1 MQGGEEE
8 EEERGEE
15 VVLMPSLPS
24 GHSCRHC
31 TVCAKGK
38 GTQGGE
44 GRGGWSS
51 TGGEAKGKKM
61 PFESALKRPRARQA
75 VACLFCF
82 VSRPVC
88 VCVLGGWG

>member
-44 GRGGWSS
+44 GRGG
-51 TGGEAKGKKM
+51 
-61 PFESALKRPRARQA
+61 
-75 VACLFCF
+75 
-82 VSRPVC
+82 
-88 VCVLGGWG
+88 